1 MNMKNTESQSD
12 KKDNLK
18 NNFHNVFLENLKE
31 TYNSEKTL
39 LASIPNMIIN
49 ADSEELVEALNK
61 RLEFTR
67 NHINRL
73 EETFYSLRESEI
85 IKKPDAI

>member
-1 MNMKNTESQSD
+1 MKNTESQSD

>member
-1 MNMKNTESQSD
+1 MKNIDSQSD
-12 KKDNLK
+12 KNDNLK
-18 NNFHNVFLENLKE
+18 NGFHNLFLEELKE

-49 ADSEELVEALNK
+49 ADSEELVEALSK

-73 EETFYSLRESEI
+73 EETFYSLGESEI